1 MAQKN
6 GITLDPRTLSKVIE
20 SKVGISGGP
29 AKDLALR
36 LLNYFGFGMSVID
49 NCLDQE
55 DRRLFYFLQ
64 DLKILKTHW
73 EEAILPSGRTWRIF
87 YWDLNLDE
95 IVREL
100 TRLSE
105 GGKEEASPYESLPDE
120 IWSRDRSAEIA

>member
-1 MAQKN
+1 MTQKN
-6 GITLDPRTLSKVIE
+6 GITLNLRTLSKVIE
-20 SKVGISGGP
+20 SKVGISGSH

-73 EEAILPSGRTWRIF
+73 EEAILPSGRIWRIF
-87 YWDLNLDE
+87 YWDLNMDE
-95 IVREL
+95 IAREL

-105 GGKEEASPYESLPDE
+105 GAKEETGPYESLPE
-120 IWSRDRSAEIA
+120 EVWSRERSAEIA